1 MQSCRTAGA
10 IIPQEK
16 HGQKL
21 LRDAAPNQCWSTKLL
36 AFLEKNGVIIIPTDS
51 VYSFACVLGSSKA
64 LERMARIRDISL
76 TEANFSLI
84 CKDLSQVSE
93 YTAPVPQ
100 PTFKLMKRVLPG
112 PFTFILNAG
121 IQVPRIFRKS
131 KREVGIRIPHH
142 NIPLALIEALG
153 KPLVVSS
160 VHNNEAEV
168 EYMTD
173 PSLVHEKYE
182 TQVDAVIGG
191 GIGHVEASTVVDC
204 TSGEAIVIRAGR
216 GEL

>member
-1 MQSCRTAGA
+1 MLIDIHPENPEER
-10 IIPQEK
+10 
-16 HGQKL
+16 KL
-21 LRDAAPNQCWSTKLL
+21 AQAVS
-36 AFLEKNGVIIIPTDS
+36 FLEKNGVIIIPTDS

-204 TSGEAIVIRAGR
+204 TSGEAIVVRAGR

>member
-1 MQSCRTAGA
+1 MLIDIHPENPEER
-10 IIPQEK
+10 
-16 HGQKL
+16 KL
-21 LRDAAPNQCWSTKLL
+21 AQAVS
-36 AFLEKNGVIIIPTDS
+36 FLEKNGVIIIPTDS

-131 KREVGIRIPHH
+131 KREV
-142 NIPLALIEALG
+142 
-153 KPLVVSS
+153 V
-160 VHNNEAEV
+160 
-168 EYMTD
+168 
-173 PSLVHEKYE
+173 
-182 TQVDAVIGG
+182 
-191 GIGHVEASTVVDC
+191 
-204 TSGEAIVIRAGR
+204 TSKG
-216 GEL
+216 